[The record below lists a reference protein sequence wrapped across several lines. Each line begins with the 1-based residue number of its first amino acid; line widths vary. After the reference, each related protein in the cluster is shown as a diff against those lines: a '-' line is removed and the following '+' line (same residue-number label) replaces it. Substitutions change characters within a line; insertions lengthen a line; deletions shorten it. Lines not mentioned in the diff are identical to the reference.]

1 MKQKKTKGYGGFILV
16 VSISLL
22 ATIYLSYHTVNVLFG
37 DNSLQV
43 YSDLKHKKEW
53 LESEILR
60 YLSIKSSIAG
70 SNPRYTNHLLNN
82 FFKYSIIIL
91 ISSANLEFFII

>member
-1 MKQKKTKGYGGFILV
+1 MKQKKTKGYQGFILV
-16 VSISLL
+16 AVISLL

-60 YLSIKSSIAG
+60 LQRENAYLQKE
-70 SNPRYTNHLLNN
+70 YFEL
-82 FFKYSIIIL
+82 K
-91 ISSANLEFFII
+91 NLEPEE